1 MRNLKQELFK
11 LVRMLY
17 KKNIFLLLS
26 LVLIFVISVHIRLNA
41 IEPVKIG
48 KHYQEDIEIN
58 FSVIDR
64 MFEPEEEK
72 IYINKDVRTKI
83 KKKVEAQKNNKKGK
97 IKNTNKNIKENK
109 TYTYIN
115 KTNLNNLNKIE
126 IFFKSNSSNIK
137 DTEEE
142 KIKRF
147 IDGQENKT
155 KLVLKITSY
164 AKNQKT
170 GGDDNSRRL
179 SLDRAINIRS
189 KLINLGVAPENL
201 IVKAFGNVDK
211 NNIKNKVDI
220 EIVKKI

>member
-1 MRNLKQELFK
+1 
-11 LVRMLY
+11 MLY

-26 LVLIFVISVHIRLNA
+26 LVLIFVISVHIRLSA
-41 IEPVKIG
+41 IESVKIG

-72 IYINKDVRTKI
+72 IYINKDVRAKI
-83 KKKVEAQKNNKKGK
+83 KKKGK

-137 DTEEE
+137 GTEEE
-142 KIKRF
+142 KIKKF

-201 IVKAFGNVDK
+201 IVKAFGSVDK

>member
-1 MRNLKQELFK
+1 VEERALIHLFYLKE
-11 LVRMLY
+11 
-17 KKNIFLLLS
+17 
-26 LVLIFVISVHIRLNA
+26 
-41 IEPVKIG
+41 
-48 KHYQEDIEIN
+48 
-58 FSVIDR
+58 
-64 MFEPEEEK
+64 
-72 IYINKDVRTKI
+72 KI
-83 KKKVEAQKNNKKGK
+83 KK
-97 IKNTNKNIKENK
+97 
-109 TYTYIN
+109 
-115 KTNLNNLNKIE
+115 
-126 IFFKSNSSNIK
+126 
-137 DTEEE
+137 
-142 KIKRF
+142 F

-201 IVKAFGNVDK
+201 IVKAFGSVDK

>member
-41 IEPVKIG
+41 IESVKIG

-83 KKKVEAQKNNKKGK
+83 KKKIEAQKNNKKGK

-142 KIKRF
+142 KIKKF

-189 KLINLGVAPENL
+189 K
-201 IVKAFGNVDK
+201 
-211 NNIKNKVDI
+211 
-220 EIVKKI
+220 

>member
-26 LVLIFVISVHIRLNA
+26 LVLIFVISTDIKLNA

-83 KKKVEAQKNNKKGK
+83 KKKIEAQKNNKKGK

-164 AKNQKT
+164 AKNQKKDR
-170 GGDDNSRRL
+170 DDNSRRL
-179 SLDRAINIRS
+179 SLDRAINVRS